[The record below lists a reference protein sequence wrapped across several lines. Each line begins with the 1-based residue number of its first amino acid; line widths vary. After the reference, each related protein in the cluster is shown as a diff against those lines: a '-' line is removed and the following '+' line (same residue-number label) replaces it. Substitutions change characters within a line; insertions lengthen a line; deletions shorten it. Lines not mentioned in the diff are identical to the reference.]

1 MSGILLMNAIKL
13 LPDLLISQISAGE
26 VVERPASA
34 LKEVLENSIDA
45 NASQIMVQLA
55 QGGIKQIRV
64 ADDGA
69 GISGP
74 DLPLALARH
83 ATSKIDSLHD
93 LQNVATLGFRGE
105 ALASIAA
112 VSRLTLCSRM
122 AGEVH
127 AWRLDAEGGHI
138 PQAEPAGLACGTTVE
153 IQDLYFNTPARR
165 KFLKSEATEFAHCD
179 ETFKRL
185 ALSRPDIDFTLQHNG
200 TVRRHLRKQNAE
212 ARIGAIL
219 GGEFNDISIPID
231 ESAADLRIW
240 GAAALPAYGR
250 ASRDS
255 QYFFVNGRFVRD
267 RLIAHALREA
277 YRDVLHLD
285 RHPAFVLFLEMN
297 AAEVDVNVHP
307 TKTEVRFR
315 DPRALHQFIFHAI
328 DKALASSHTI
338 SRPSSA
344 AIAVLGGRQQNESF
358 AGSASATANHSAY
371 KGQTAFAPDAMDD
384 RLGGYTARSAGSAQA
399 AQAYQHATVAQTPA
413 SYGFTPRDDA
423 GPEAETRHG
432 EVAEVAGAPRLG
444 FALGQLLGI
453 YILSQNERGLLVVD
467 MHAAHERI
475 LYEKL
480 KSSLDTCTLSMQSL
494 LVPAVF
500 HADSLEVAAAEENS
514 AALHELGFEISISS
528 PTTLV
533 VRGVPDALKDS
544 DVVKMARDILSEL
557 REFGSKQALVSRRN
571 ELLSSMA
578 CHGAVRANRLLT
590 LPEMNA
596 LLREMEKIDRTDQC
610 NHGRPTWFEISL
622 SDLDR
627 MFMRGR

>member
-1 MSGILLMNAIKL
+1 MNAIKL
-13 LPDLLISQISAGE
+13 LPDLLIGQISAGE

-34 LKEVLENSIDA
+34 LKEVLENSMDA
-45 NASQIMVQLA
+45 NATHITVQLT

-64 ADDGA
+64 ADDGT
-69 GISGP
+69 GISGS
-74 DLPLALARH
+74 DLRLALARH

-93 LQNVATLGFRGE
+93 LQNVGTLGFRGE

-112 VSRLTLCSRM
+112 VSRLTLSSRK
-122 AGEVH
+122 AGELH
-127 AWRLDAEGGHI
+127 AWRLNAEGGHI
-138 PQAEPAGLACGTTVE
+138 PRAEPAGLACGTTVE

-165 KFLKSEATEFAHCD
+165 KFLKTDATEFAHCD

-185 ALSRPDIDFTLQHNG
+185 ALSRPDISFTFQHNG
-200 TVRRHLRKQNAE
+200 TIRRHLRKQTAR

-219 GGEFNDISIPID
+219 GDEFNDMSIPID
-231 ESAADLRIW
+231 ERTADLRIW

-315 DPRALHQFIFHAI
+315 NPRALHQFIFHSVE
-328 DKALASSHTI
+328 KALASAHTV
-338 SRPSSA
+338 SRTSSSA
-344 AIAVLGGRQQNESF
+344 VVALSQGQQAPSFTGTGKTMGES
-358 AGSASATANHSAY
+358 STY
-371 KGQTAFAPDAMDD
+371 PRQTAFSP
-384 RLGGYTARSAGSAQA
+384 GTAHQA
-399 AQAYQHATVAQTPA
+399 AYPFPFQPAQGMVAESQAFYNFPA
-413 SYGFTPRDDA
+413 SYGT
-423 GPEAETRHG
+423 GPEVPKVPPGEITET
-432 EVAEVAGAPRLG
+432 PRLG

-480 KSSLDTCTLSMQSL
+480 KLALDTRTLSMQSL

-500 HADSLEVAAAEENS
+500 QADSLEIAAAEENS
-514 AALHELGFEISISS
+514 GVLHELGFEISISS

-533 VRGVPDALKDS
+533 VRGVPDAIKDS

-557 REFGSKQALVSRRN
+557 REFGSNQALTSRRN
-571 ELLSSMA
+571 QLLSSMA
-578 CHGAVRANRLLT
+578 CHGAVRANRMLT

-596 LLREMEKIDRTDQC
+596 LLREMEKIDRADQC

>member
-1 MSGILLMNAIKL
+1 MNSIKL

-45 NASQIMVQLA
+45 NASQITVQLA
-55 QGGIKQIRV
+55 RGGIKQIRV

-69 GISGP
+69 GISGS

-83 ATSKIDSLHD
+83 ATSKIGSLHD

-112 VSRLTLCSRM
+112 VSRLTLCSRG
-122 AGEVH
+122 AGEAH
-127 AWRLDAEGGHI
+127 AWSLNAEGGYI
-138 PQAEPAGLACGTTVE
+138 PPAEPAGLACGTTVE

-185 ALSRPDIDFTLQHNG
+185 ALSRPDIGFTLQHNG
-200 TVRRHLRKQNAE
+200 TVRRHLRKQTAS
-212 ARIGAIL
+212 ARINAIL
-219 GGEFNDISIPID
+219 GEEFDDTSILVD
-231 ESAADLRIW
+231 ECAANLRVW
-240 GAAALPAYGR
+240 GAAAKPTYGR

-328 DKALASSHTI
+328 DKALASAQAV
-338 SRPSSA
+338 SRASFP
-344 AIAVLGGRQQNESF
+344 AIAALGQGQQIRSLQETETGHNGISQ
-358 AGSASATANHSAY
+358 SAY
-371 KGQTAFAPDAMDD
+371 IREAAFAPGSSDD
-384 RLGGYTARSAGSAQA
+384 SQGRFPARPVPSTQTIHMSQPGLVAQA
-399 AQAYQHATVAQTPA
+399 RFP
-413 SYGFTPRDDA
+413 YGSLA
-423 GPEAETRHG
+423 GGGTRPPVTGRHD
-432 EVAEVAGAPRLG
+432 EVAATPRLG

-480 KSSLDTCTLSMQSL
+480 KSALDTRTLSMQSL

-500 HADSLEVAAAEENS
+500 QADSLEVAAAEENS
-514 AALHELGFEISISS
+514 ATLHELGFEISVSS

-533 VRGVPDALKDS
+533 IRGVPDALKNS
-544 DVVKMARDILSEL
+544 DVVKMARDILNEL
-557 REFGSKQALVSRRN
+557 REFGSKQALTSRRN

-578 CHGAVRANRLLT
+578 CHGAVRANRMLT

-596 LLREMEKIDRTDQC
+596 LLREMEKIDRSDQC

-622 SDLDR
+622 ADLDR

>member
-1 MSGILLMNAIKL
+1 MNAIKL

-45 NASQIMVQLA
+45 DAGQITVQLA

-69 GISGP
+69 GISGL

-83 ATSKIDSLHD
+83 ATSKIGSLQD
-93 LQNVATLGFRGE
+93 LQNVSTLGFRGE

-112 VSRLTLCSRM
+112 ISRLALCSRR
-122 AGEVH
+122 AGEAH
-127 AWRLDAEGGHI
+127 AWKLNAEGGHM

-153 IQDLYFNTPARR
+153 IHDLYFNTPARR

-179 ETFKRL
+179 ETFKRV
-185 ALSRPDIDFTLQHNG
+185 ALSRPDIGFTLQHNG
-200 TVRRHLRKQNAE
+200 TVRRHLRKQTAQ
-212 ARIGAIL
+212 ARIRAIL
-219 GGEFNDISIPID
+219 GDEFNDISIPVD
-231 ESAADLRIW
+231 ERAADLRVW

-267 RLIAHALREA
+267 RLISHALREA

-328 DKALASSHTI
+328 DKALASAHTA
-338 SRPSSA
+338 SRPTSPVIAALGRAQPIRPFEGEGTGNHATGLSA
-344 AIAVLGGRQQNESF
+344 HVRQ
-358 AGSASATANHSAY
+358 A
-371 KGQTAFAPDAMDD
+371 AFAPAPADEAPG
-384 RLGGYTARSAGSAQA
+384 RFPVRPGESGLPRE
-399 AQAYQHATVAQTPA
+399 VAQGRAP
-413 SYGFTPRDDA
+413 YGPLPRDDTIP
-423 GPEAETRHG
+423 GVTPHHG
-432 EVAEVAGAPRLG
+432 EVAATPRLG

-480 KSSLDTCTLSMQSL
+480 KSALDTRTLSMQSL

-500 HADSLEVAAAEENS
+500 HADSLEIAAAEENS
-514 AALHELGFEISISS
+514 AALRELGFEISASS

-533 VRGVPDALKDS
+533 VRGVPDTLKDS

-557 REFGSKQALVSRRN
+557 REFGSKQALTSRRN

-578 CHGAVRANRLLT
+578 CHGAVRANRMLT

-596 LLREMEKIDRTDQC
+596 LLREMERIDRTDQC

-622 SDLDR
+622 ADLDR

>member
-1 MSGILLMNAIKL
+1 MNPIKL

-55 QGGIKQIRV
+55 HGGIKQIRV

-69 GISGP
+69 GISGY

-83 ATSKIDSLHD
+83 ATSKIGSLHD

-112 VSRLTLCSRM
+112 VSRLTLCSRG
-122 AGEVH
+122 AGEAH
-127 AWRLDAEGGHI
+127 AWSLNAEGGHI

-185 ALSRPDIDFTLQHNG
+185 ALSRPDIGFTLQHNG
-200 TVRRHLRKQNAE
+200 SVRRHLRRQAAR
-212 ARIGAIL
+212 ARISAIL
-219 GGEFNDISIPID
+219 GDEFNDASIPVD
-231 ESAADLRIW
+231 ERAADLRVW

-297 AAEVDVNVHP
+297 AVEVDVNVHP

-328 DKALASSHTI
+328 DKALASAHVV
-338 SRPSSA
+338 SRASFP
-344 AIAVLGGRQQNESF
+344 AIAALGHGQQIRSLQETETGNNGTGLF
-358 AGSASATANHSAY
+358 AYMHQA
-371 KGQTAFAPDAMDD
+371 AFAPGTSDD
-384 RLGGYTARSAGSAQA
+384 KQGDFPARSFPSTQTGQASQPGFVAQVRVPYGSLAGDDTRPTVTAR
-399 AQAYQHATVAQTPA
+399 H
-413 SYGFTPRDDA
+413 D
-423 GPEAETRHG
+423 
-432 EVAEVAGAPRLG
+432 EVAGTPRLG

-480 KSSLDTCTLSMQSL
+480 KSALDTRTLSMQSL

-500 HADSLEVAAAEENS
+500 QADSLEVAAAEENS
-514 AALHELGFEISISS
+514 ATLHELGFEISISS

-533 VRGVPDALKDS
+533 VRGVPDALKNS

-557 REFGSKQALVSRRN
+557 REFGSKQALTSRRN

-578 CHGAVRANRLLT
+578 CHGAVRANRMLT

-596 LLREMEKIDRTDQC
+596 LLREMEKIDRSDQC

>member
-1 MSGILLMNAIKL
+1 MNAIKL

-34 LKEVLENSIDA
+34 LKEILENSIDA
-45 NASQIMVQLA
+45 NASQITVQLA
-55 QGGIKQIRV
+55 HGGIKQIRV
-64 ADDGA
+64 ADDGT
-69 GISGP
+69 GIAGP

-112 VSRLTLCSRM
+112 VSRLTLCSRGT
-122 AGEVH
+122 GEAH
-127 AWRLDAEGGHI
+127 AWRLDAEGGRI
-138 PQAEPAGLACGTTVE
+138 PPAEPARLACGTTVE

-179 ETFKRL
+179 EMFKRL
-185 ALSRPDIDFTLQHNG
+185 ALSRPDIGFTLQHNG
-200 TVRRHLRKQNAE
+200 SVRRHLRKQNSQS
-212 ARIGAIL
+212 RIGAIL
-219 GGEFNDISIPID
+219 GEEFSDISVPVD
-231 ESAADLRIW
+231 EHAADLRVW

-285 RHPAFVLFLEMN
+285 KHPAFVLFLEMN
-297 AAEVDVNVHP
+297 IAEVDVNVHP

-328 DKALASSHTI
+328 DKALASAHVVSRASFPTI
-338 SRPSSA
+338 AALGHRQHIQSLPETETGNNGTSLSA
-344 AIAVLGGRQQNESF
+344 FMRQ
-358 AGSASATANHSAY
+358 AT
-371 KGQTAFAPDAMDD
+371 FAPGTSDD
-384 RLGGYTARSAGSAQA
+384 RQGDSPARLVQSAQA
-399 AQAYQHATVAQTPA
+399 GQVPGLVAQARIPYGPLAGGDPGPPATA
-413 SYGFTPRDDA
+413 
-423 GPEAETRHG
+423 RHD
-432 EVAEVAGAPRLG
+432 EVAATPRLG

-480 KSSLDTCTLSMQSL
+480 KSALDTRTLSMQSL

-500 HADSLEVAAAEENS
+500 QADSLEVAAAEENS

-533 VRGVPDALKDS
+533 VRGVPDALKNS

-557 REFGSKQALVSRRN
+557 QEFGSKQALTSRRN

-578 CHGAVRANRLLT
+578 CHGAVRANRMLT

-596 LLREMEKIDRTDQC
+596 LLREMEKIDRSDQC

-622 SDLDR
+622 SELDR

>member
-1 MSGILLMNAIKL
+1 MNAIKL

-112 VSRLTLCSRM
+112 VSRLTLCSRRTNE
-122 AGEVH
+122 AH
-127 AWRLDAEGGHI
+127 AWRLNAEGGHI

-153 IQDLYFNTPARR
+153 VQDLYFNTPARR

-185 ALSRPDIDFTLQHNG
+185 ALSRPDIGFTLQHNG
-200 TVRRHLRKQNAE
+200 TVRRHLRKQTAE

-219 GGEFNDISIPID
+219 GGEFNDISIPVD
-231 ESAADLRIW
+231 ERAADLRVW

-297 AAEVDVNVHP
+297 PAEVDVNVHP

-315 DPRALHQFIFHAI
+315 DPRALHQFIFHAV
-328 DKALASSHTI
+328 DKALASSRTV
-338 SRPSSA
+338 SRASSSA
-344 AIAVLGGRQQNESF
+344 ISALGGGQQTGSLERP
-358 AGSASATANHSAY
+358 AGTIADHSTYRGRA
-371 KGQTAFAPDAMDD
+371 AFTPGAMDS
-384 RLGGYTARSAGSAQA
+384 RLEGFPAWPVRPAQA
-399 AQAYQHATVAQTPA
+399 DQAHQHTTVAQMPA
-413 SYGFTPRDDA
+413 SYGPLLRDDTA
-423 GPEAETRHG
+423 PQAAARHG
-432 EVAEVAGAPRLG
+432 EVAEVAGTPRLG

-480 KSSLDTCTLSMQSL
+480 KSALDTRTLSMQSL

-500 HADSLEVAAAEENS
+500 QADSLEIAAAEENS
-514 AALHELGFEISISS
+514 AVLHELGFEISISS

-557 REFGSKQALVSRRN
+557 REFGSRHALVSRRN